1 MWNSYPIYGIYDF
14 ISFIFRYTT
23 LAFKRANFLLK
34 FLFSFMCSWQHS
46 HLLEVLHG
54 SCVVYTVDDGSVE
67 GDSALAASELFDCE
81 VVGTIVIDGEVV
93 VDPVLAL
100 SATDSIVI
108 VCTCPVS
115 GSHFDVVVFF
125 NGSCLVASRINY

>member
-1 MWNSYPIYGIYDF
+1 
-14 ISFIFRYTT
+14 
-23 LAFKRANFLLK
+23 
-34 FLFSFMCSWQHS
+34 MCSWQHS

-100 SATDSIVI
+100 TATDSIVI
-108 VCTCPVS
+108 VCTGPVS
-115 GSHFDVVVFF
+115 GSHFHVVVFF